1 MHDAQASAAGS
12 PEMAEALQGPH
23 SARRTERRDRL
34 VASTLL
40 VLLIAGWLV
49 HLVGVEQTWRIPT
62 GYPILLT
69 ASRHA

>member
-12 PEMAEALQGPH
+12 PEIAEALQGPRAAH
-23 SARRTERRDRL
+23 RAERRDRL
-34 VASTLL
+34 IASTLL

-62 GYPILLT
+62 DFPILT

>member
-1 MHDAQASAAGS
+1 MGQ
-12 PEMAEALQGPH
+12 PVEK
-23 SARRTERRDRL
+23 RTGYPIEFVRL

-49 HLVGVEQTWRIPT
+49 HLVGVEQTWRLPRDF
-62 GYPILLT
+62 PILT